1 MECSARWSFIE
12 RDGARSSWSRIK
24 ALVISSGADFPELT
38 MPVMSIRLEEKD
50 LERIKSL
57 ASSDNKDQSTVAREL
72 ISYAWNYLMV
82 RRYAEGKLSLE
93 GLARELG
100 KTVSETIDLLAEMGV
115 P

>member
-72 ISYAWNYLMV
+72 HLLCV
-82 RRYAEGKLSLE
+82 ELSDGTPLC
-93 GLARELG
+93 GR
-100 KTVSETIDLLAEMGV
+100 KTI